1 MNIPDEIFDKF
12 ESKMR
17 HDTIGDEAHVK
28 LFSLADELEAK
39 DPVKYKK
46 IIERCRNG
54 HYHDFATK
62 LAAPKMQMHKD
73 LLEVGLSDVDQRMID
88 GEYDS

>member
-1 MNIPDEIFDKF
+1 MNIPDEVFDKF
-12 ESKMR
+12 EEQMR
-17 HDTIGDEAHVK
+17 EDTIGDPAHMK
-28 LFSLADELEAK
+28 LFALAKELESK

-62 LAAPKMQMHKD
+62 IAAPKMEMHKD
-73 LLEVGLSDVDQRMID
+73 LLEVGLTDVDKRMQN
-88 GEYDS
+88 GEFDS